1 MMFEASGT
9 IEYREFCL
17 MTKNKIANTKD
28 DPEFSEEC
36 ELREAF
42 KYILYNLL
50 LESYCSNKI
59 ICPQI

>member
-17 MTKNKIANTKD
+17 MMKNKISSMKD

-42 KYILYNLL
+42 KYIFFNLL
-50 LESYCSNKI
+50 LESYGPKEI
-59 ICPQI
+59 ICL